1 MNDILKLTISELIE
15 KLKSRELRSVDVTK
29 ACLERIKS
37 RNEKINAFITIT
49 EDEALKQAEI
59 SDHKLDD
66 GEGGMLE
73 GVPLAFKDLFCTK
86 GIKTTAAS
94 KILENF
100 IPPYESTVTQK
111 LLDEG
116 AVLVGKL
123 NMDQFAMG
131 GSGETSAFGNVVNPI
146 KEDENLTPG
155 GSSSGSSAA
164 LADFQCFG
172 ATGSDTGGSVRQPAS
187 FTNTVGFRPTYGRCS
202 RFGMVAFASSLDQA
216 GFMARCVE
224 DTALMFQIA
233 SGHDEK
239 DSTSA
244 NLPVENYT
252 QEINNLDVKGLKIGL
267 PKEYFIDG
275 LDPKIKDLID
285 IQVEKFKTAGA
296 QIIEVSLP
304 HTSYA
309 VPAYY
314 VIAPAE
320 AAANLSR
327 YDGMRYGL
335 RVEGANL
342 NDTYSK
348 SRSAGFGWEVKRRIM
363 VGNYVLSSGYYDA
376 YYSKAQKVRALIA
389 QDFEKAFEEVDVI
402 FSPAAPETPF
412 TLGGKISD
420 PIAMYLGDVFTV
432 PSALAGI
439 PAISIPAGFTADGYP
454 VGLQIL
460 GKAFDDKKVLQAA
473 KIAED
478 MNK

>member
-1 MNDILKLTISELIE
+1 MNDILKLTLTELIE
-15 KLKSRELRSVDVTK
+15 KLKTREVRSVDVTK
-29 ACLERIKS
+29 VCLERIKQ
-37 RNEKINAFITIT
+37 RNPEINAYITIC
-49 EDEALKQAEI
+49 EEEALKQAEI
-59 SDHKLDD
+59 SDQKLDD
-66 GEGGMLE
+66 GEAGLLE
-73 GVPLAFKDLFCTK
+73 GVPLGIKDLFCTK

-94 KILENF
+94 KILAEF

-116 AVLVGKL
+116 AIFLGKL

-131 GSGETSAFGNVVNPI
+131 VSGETSFFGDTVNPV
-146 KEDENLTPG
+146 KEEEKLTPG
-155 GSSSGSSAA
+155 GSSSGSAA
-164 LADFQCFG
+164 AIADFQAF
-172 ATGSDTGGSVRQPAS
+172 AVTGSDTGGSVRTPAS

-216 GFMARCVE
+216 GFMARSVA
-224 DTALMFQIA
+224 DTALMFQVA

-244 NLPVENYT
+244 NLPVENYYG
-252 QEINNLDVKGLKIGL
+252 ELDSLDVKGLKIGL
-267 PKEYFIDG
+267 PKEYFTEELG
-275 LDPKIKDLID
+275 QEIKDLVMA
-285 IQVEKFKTAGA
+285 QVEKFKAAGA
-296 QIIEVSLP
+296 EIIDVSLP
-304 HTSYA
+304 STKYGIA
-309 VPAYY
+309 AYY

-335 RVEGANL
+335 RVEGENL
-342 NDTYSK
+342 NDTYEK

-376 YYSKAQKVRALIA
+376 YYSKAQKVRALVA
-389 QDFEKAFEEVDVI
+389 KEFEEAFEKVDVI
-402 FSPAAPETPF
+402 FSPVTPDLPF
-412 TLGGKISD
+412 ELGGKISD
-420 PIAMYLGDVFTV
+420 PIAMYLADMYTV

-439 PAISIPAGFTADGYP
+439 PCISVPAGHTAEGYP

-473 KIAED
+473 KKAED

>member
-1 MNDILKLTISELIE
+1 MNEILKLTITELIE

-29 ACLERIKS
+29 ACLERIKE
-37 RNEKINAFITIT
+37 RNEKINAFITVT
-49 EDEALKQAEI
+49 ENEALAMAEK
-59 SDHKLDD
+59 SDQKLDD

-73 GVPLAFKDLFCTK
+73 GVPLGFKDLFCTK

-94 KILENF
+94 HILGEF

-111 LLDEG
+111 LLDQG

-131 GSGETSAFGNVVNPI
+131 VSGETTEYGNTVNPI
-146 KEDENLTPG
+146 KEEEMLTPG
-155 GSSSGSSAA
+155 GSSSGSAA
-164 LADFQCFG
+164 SIADFQRFG
-172 ATGSDTGGSVRQPAS
+172 STGSDTGGSVRTPAS
-187 FTNTVGFRPTYGRCS
+187 FTDTVGFRPTYGRCS

-216 GFMARCVE
+216 GFMARTVE
-224 DTALMFQIA
+224 DTALMFQVA

-244 NLPVENYT
+244 NMAVENYT
-252 QEINNLDVKGLKIGL
+252 GELNDLDVKGLKIGL
-267 PKEYFIDG
+267 PKEYFTDALG
-275 LDPKIKDLID
+275 QEVKDLVMA
-285 IQVEKFKTAGA
+285 QVEKFKAAGA
-296 QIIEVSLP
+296 EIIEVSLP
-304 HTSYA
+304 STKYGIA
-309 VPAYY
+309 AYY

-327 YDGMRYGL
+327 YDGMRYGK
-335 RVEGANL
+335 RVEGENL
-342 NDTYSK
+342 TATYEK

-376 YYSKAQKVRALIA
+376 YYSKAQKVRALVA
-389 QDFEKAFEEVDVI
+389 QEFEAAFEQVDI
-402 FSPAAPETPF
+402 ILSPVTPDLPF
-412 TLGGKISD
+412 KLGGKIDD
-420 PIAMYLGDVFTV
+420 PIAMYLADMYTV

-439 PAISIPAGFTADGYP
+439 PAISVPAGFTANGYP

-473 KIAED
+473 KKAED
-478 MNK
+478 MNA

>member
-1 MNDILKLTISELIE
+1 MNDILKLTLTELIE
-15 KLKSRELRSVDVTK
+15 KLKTREVRSVDVTK
-29 ACLERIKS
+29 VCLERIKQ
-37 RNEKINAFITIT
+37 RNPEINAYITIC
-49 EDEALKQAEI
+49 EEEALKQAEI
-59 SDHKLDD
+59 SDQKLDD
-66 GEGGMLE
+66 GEAGLLE
-73 GVPLAFKDLFCTK
+73 GVPLGIKDLFCTK

-94 KILENF
+94 KILAEF

-116 AVLVGKL
+116 AIFLGKL

-131 GSGETSAFGNVVNPI
+131 VSGETSFFGDTVNPV
-146 KEDENLTPG
+146 KEEEKLTPG
-155 GSSSGSSAA
+155 GSSSGSAA
-164 LADFQCFG
+164 AIADFQAF
-172 ATGSDTGGSVRQPAS
+172 AVTGSDTGGSVRTPAS

-216 GFMARCVE
+216 GFMARSVA
-224 DTALMFQIA
+224 DTALMFQVA

-244 NLPVENYT
+244 NLPVENYYG
-252 QEINNLDVKGLKIGL
+252 ELDSLDVKGLKIGL
-267 PKEYFIDG
+267 PKEYFTEELG
-275 LDPKIKDLID
+275 QEIKDLVMA
-285 IQVEKFKTAGA
+285 QVEKFKAAGA
-296 QIIEVSLP
+296 EIIDVSLP
-304 HTSYA
+304 STKYGIA
-309 VPAYY
+309 AYY

-335 RVEGANL
+335 RVEGENL
-342 NDTYSK
+342 NDTYEK

-376 YYSKAQKVRALIA
+376 YYSKAQKVRALVA
-389 QDFEKAFEEVDVI
+389 KEFEEAFEKVDVI
-402 FSPAAPETPF
+402 FSPVTPDLPF
-412 TLGGKISD
+412 ELGGKISD
-420 PIAMYLGDVFTV
+420 PIAMYLADMYTV

-439 PAISIPAGFTADGYP
+439 PCISVPAGHTAEGYP

-473 KIAED
+473 K
-478 MNK
+478 KS

>member
-29 ACLERIKS
+29 ACLDRIKS

-49 EDEALKQAEI
+49 EEEALKQAEI

-100 IPPYESTVTQK
+100 IPPYESTVTSK
-111 LLDEG
+111 LLAEG

-131 GSGETSAFGNVVNPI
+131 GSGETSAYGNVVNPI

-216 GFMARCVE
+216 GFMARSVE

-244 NLPVENYT
+244 NVPVENYT
-252 QEINNLDVKGLKIGL
+252 QEINDLNVKGLKIGL
-267 PKEYFIDG
+267 PKEYFVEGVDQ
-275 LDPKIKDLID
+275 KVKDI
-285 IQVEKFKTAGA
+285 IMAQIEKFKAAGA
-296 QIIEVSLP
+296 QIVDISLP
-304 HTSYA
+304 NTKYA

-314 VIAPAE
+314 IIAPAE

-335 RVEGANL
+335 RVEGTNL

-389 QDFEKAFEEVDVI
+389 QDFAKAFETVDVI
-402 FSPAAPETPF
+402 FAPAVPELPF
-412 TLGGKISD
+412 ALGGKISD
-420 PIAMYLGDVFTV
+420 PIAMYLCDIFTV

-439 PAISIPAGFTADGYP
+439 PCISVPAGFTAEGYP